1 MSPLHIPFQQATFP
15 CLKNWPLAQNLSIPP
30 WESRAA
36 KRTNLV
42 ELWLELVCLYIR
54 DAGFVGHSDQIRQA
68 RRLHLAKDLTAM
80 DLRCHLA
87 DPELGSDLLVQP
99 AGDDQL
105 HHLPL
110 AFGQRLKTFS

>member
-1 MSPLHIPFQQATFP
+1 MSSLPIRYQEATFP
-15 CLKNWPLAQNLSIPP
+15 CLKTWALAQNLSITP
-30 WESRAA
+30 WENRAA
-36 KRTNLV
+36 KRANL
-42 ELWLELVCLYIR
+42 LNFGCSRLCFYIR

-110 AFGQRLKTFS
+110 AFG